1 MGPLRPR
8 TPHPAPRRPK
18 RFPGREVGEW
28 RAGVVLQ
35 VRKPREA
42 PALPPREGLGGP
54 QAPRGSRK
62 ARLTRLQ
69 RGPGPPA
76 GGAGAA
82 GELGEKGGAPPPAAS
97 GAPLH
102 AAAARARAPFGPGA
116 GPPCLGCLCGP
127 GRDLRPPAGLSLCP
141 AGSLAPL
148 ALPGR
153 AVRPP
158 PGPGLER
165 HLVGTGGVAAAR
177 GQARCSSAPGRELGR
192 SRGEEGGETCE
203 AGVRGGTSGSAPPES
218 PKGAPREISAFSAV
232 TAALPRAPRGEPREH
247 PELRSYPFAPS
258 LARGLPSA
266 AQPSLAPARSRLW
279 DPGP

>member
-127 GRDLRPPAGLSLCP
+127 G
-141 AGSLAPL
+141 
-148 ALPGR
+148 
-153 AVRPP
+153 
-158 PGPGLER
+158 PGPTSACGFVSVPSWLS
-165 HLVGTGGVAAAR
+165 GTSRSPWAGGAAAAR
-177 GQARCSSAPGRELGR
+177 PWPRAPSRGHGRSCRGPRPGRLRAGSWEGPEGR
-192 SRGEEGGETCE
+192 RAGKQTCE

-232 TAALPRAPRGEPREH
+232 TAALPGAPRGEPREH